1 VEVAQYR
8 SCTDLAL
15 SLRQSK
21 RVEELN
27 ATLKDKTRIYQQ
39 YVAASTPKPGD
50 PQEQVKRFVGIIVC
64 LDDVATSSSS
74 LRRSLG
80 IKRLDNDSSTP
91 SPEAVSR
98 STSANSSAVPG
109 TNNTISRASLRPAP
123 LEADTRSASVATL
136 PQTQSE
142 VEVEAGGLYGSV
154 KVITDDGKV
163 MTEEEF
169 RRSRRPG
176 RI

>member
-1 VEVAQYR
+1 MEVAQYR

-15 SLRQSK
+15 SLEQSK
-21 RVEELN
+21 RIKDLK
-27 ATLKDKTRIYQQ
+27 ATLKDKTRIYDQ
-39 YVAASTPKPGD
+39 YVAVSTPRPGN
-50 PQEQVKRFVGIIVC
+50 QHQQVENFAKVTEC
-64 LDDVATSSSS
+64 LDDAVASSSN

-80 IKRLDNDSSTP
+80 IRRLGTDGSTP